1 MIGSAAP
8 TYQPVAVGVSE
19 MLILWLIPFKVTV
32 TAFELTLF
40 PLALVAI
47 ATNEYVYL
55 LLSPEIE
62 H

>member
-47 ATNEYVYL
+47 ATNE
-55 LLSPEIE
+55 
-62 H
+62 